1 MTVLLVQL
9 PAVMLILIYAIRGD
23 IYRIQIFC
31 RVYNF
36 FLTLAN
42 WFYDF
47 IIQIQKAKPLEE

>member
-9 PAVMLILIYAIRGD
+9 PVVMFILIYAIRDD
-23 IYRIQIFC
+23 IHRIQIFW

-47 IIQIQKAKPLEE
+47 YYSNSKG